1 MNKALE
7 LILGLILV
15 VVPIWVA
22 LDANFLPT
30 WGPATL
36 VVLKGAIVLGL
47 IGIGLLFLLLGIS
60 DLKD

>member
-15 VVPIWVA
+15 VVPIGGAILYEEAWGI
-22 LDANFLPT
+22 PT
-30 WGPATL
+30 L
-36 VVLKGAIVLGL
+36 IVLKGAIVLGL
-47 IGIGLLFLLLGIS
+47 ICIGLLFLLLGIS